1 MPMADE
7 VVLVHGWGGSFAT
20 TWEASGFT
28 LLLEESG
35 KQVIGVDLL
44 GHGTAPKPHDPAEYA
59 DLTTRIVEALPD
71 RPVSAIGFSMGAI
84 TLLRLATREPQRFD
98 RLVLAGIG
106 RNVLGNDADRQRT
119 IIDALTAADDEVADL
134 DTVGRLFR
142 QYADQPGND
151 RLALTAAMQ
160 RGPSVAFTDDDFAR
174 VTCPV
179 LFVIGDQDF
188 AGPADELAAKLPN
201 ASVKVLRHVDHF
213 ATPEAFGFIDA
224 ALDFVA

>member
-1 MPMADE
+1 MADE

-20 TWEASGFT
+20 TWEASGFS
-28 LLLEESG
+28 LLLEEAG

-44 GHGTAPKPHDPAEYA
+44 GHGSAPKPHDPAEYA
-59 DLTTRIVEALPD
+59 DLTTRIVDALPD
-71 RPVSAIGFSMGAI
+71 HPVDAIGFSLGAI
-84 TLLRLATREPQRFD
+84 TLLALAVREPHRFS
-98 RLVLAGIG
+98 RLLLAGIG
-106 RNVLGNDADRQRT
+106 RNVLGNDPNRQRA
-119 IIDALTAADDEVADL
+119 IVDALTAPDDEIADL

-160 RGPSVAFTDDDFAR
+160 RGPSVPFTDEGFAK

-179 LFVIGDQDF
+179 LFVIGDNDF
-188 AGPADELAAKLPN
+188 AGPADDLAAKFPN
-201 ASVKVLRHVDHF
+201 ATVKELRNVDHF